1 MHNEQITHIEK
12 TERIK
17 CASFL
22 ERRKLS
28 MPWYRYKT
36 NTMKRNLHLVL
47 KPKHF

>member
-22 ERRKLS
+22 ERKLS

-47 KPKHF
+47 IITT